1 MNSPLSFGR
10 TYKSVFALGLLLSAG
25 ACGGDEPIEAFVEIQ
40 GAAIDGSEDPDEPE
54 PVQVAEVDPALLTE
68 PRVEGP
74 SDPAPVAQPI
84 EAPLE
89 EPEQTGPLE
98 ISFWDLALEEL
109 DADAMLDV
117 LLFPEEWSEEERE
130 ELSFPPDIIDLLD
143 REIELEGYVI
153 PGKIKG
159 GYLQDFMLVR
169 DLQACCFGGAPRADE
184 WIDVLMD
191 EGTAAEYHRYLPVIV
206 TGRFGLGGMQDN
218 TGKALGVFK
227 LAGMTLRAKD

>member
-1 MNSPLSFGR
+1 MPRTMNSSPSFGR
-10 TYKSVFALGLLLSAG
+10 TPRTIFALGLLLSAG
-25 ACGGDEPIEAFVEIQ
+25 ACGGEEPAKPFVAIQ
-40 GAAIDGSEDPDEPE
+40 GAAIDGSEDPDEPT
-54 PVQVAEVDPALLTE
+54 PKAEVAMLEDTP
-68 PRVEGP
+68 VEGP
-74 SDPAPVAQPI
+74 SDLAPIAQVN
-84 EAPLE
+84 EAPTKAE
-89 EPEQTGPLE
+89 EPAGPLE

-117 LLFPEEWSEEERE
+117 LLFPEEWSAEERE
-130 ELSFPPDIIDLLD
+130 ELSFPPDIIDLID
-143 REIELEGYVI
+143 REILIEGYVI

-191 EGTAAEYHRYLPVIV
+191 EGTSAEYHRYLPVLV
-206 TGRFGLGGMQDN
+206 TGRFGLGGMQDS

-227 LAGMTLRAKD
+227 LAGTTLRAKD